1 MKMEIEGN
9 TRGVR
14 VDMFGFCI
22 HVGIVLLL
30 DLVALCVAGIA
41 SCCRFK
47 YVDLEML
54 LCYSD

>member
-1 MKMEIEGN
+1 MEIEGN

-14 VDMFGFCI
+14 VDMFGFCVHI
-22 HVGIVLLL
+22 GIVLLL
-30 DLVALCVAGIA
+30 DLVALYVTVIV

-47 YVDLEML
+47 DVDIEML